1 MLLRPIKEA
10 STLLPELI
18 GVDRII
24 ISPLL
29 ADSRARVVRPLL
41 KVAKEKRYR
50 YFTGLTCPKIGLSI
64 FPLLR
69 Y

>member
-10 STLLPELI
+10 SVLLLELV

-24 ISPLL
+24 KGPLL
-29 ADSRARVVRPLL
+29 TDNRARVVWPLL

-50 YFTGLTCPKIGLSI
+50 CFIRAN
-64 FPLLR
+64 LL
-69 Y
+69 